1 MKNKPEYQKD
11 DFEFSN
17 TSSEDFIEK
26 FLELAN
32 TKKQRKKDK
41 STVAKILKK
50 LQNYDEPF
58 AISLMDVTILN
69 DYQGVIF
76 SDTDVKYSNYLK
88 QKHGNNFQQSVNLQG
103 KPSKQQ
109 QFLTG
114 SELFN

>member
-1 MKNKPEYQKD
+1 MKNKPDYQKD
-11 DFEFSN
+11 DFDFSE
-17 TSSEDFIEK
+17 TCSDVFIKK
-26 FLELAN
+26 FLELSN

-41 STVAKILKK
+41 STVVKILKK

-58 AISLMDVTILN
+58 AISLMDVSILN

-88 QKHGNNFQQSVNLQG
+88 QKHGNNFQQSINLQG
-103 KPSKQQ
+103 KPSKRQ

-114 SELFN
+114 SEIFN